1 MDIVDISRW
10 QFGITTVYHFIF
22 VPLTIGLAPMVALM
36 QTMWAIKR
44 DERWYRM
51 SRFFGTVLL
60 VNFAMGVA
68 TGIVQEFQFGMNWS
82 EYSRMVGDV
91 FGAPLALE
99 GLIAFFME
107 SVFLGLWIF
116 GRGRIPV
123 WLHTLSIWM
132 VAIGVNISAYFII
145 VANSFMQHPVGAI
158 YNPDTGRAELVDV
171 VALLTN
177 PTALAAFPHAV
188 AGSFLTAG
196 TFVLGIAGWWMIR
209 DRAKAALHRGALKMG
224 LWTTVLS
231 SIAVAITGDI
241 QAKLMFIQQP
251 MKMASAES
259 LCHTQTD
266 PWFSVLTIGTHN
278 DCEAA
283 KHLIEVPGVLS
294 FLADGRFSGVTL
306 QGVMDLQAQMEQLY
320 GPGNYTP
327 NLFVTYWSFRAMIG
341 LMVGSLALA
350 AIAWFFTRKDRLP
363 EGRNARLFNFA
374 CLAALPFPFLANSA
388 GWIFTEMG
396 RQPWVVHPNPNSVGD
411 PRTEMIR
418 LTVDMGVTDHAP
430 INVIISLVGF
440 TVVYAALAVV
450 WFYLIRRVVIAGPPV
465 EVDADH
471 PDYQAPAEEALEPVR
486 FSHNGAAE
494 IEAGAGAAGGT
505 AGGGSVALATK
516 PREPR
521 EPREPR
527 GEYEP
532 RGGGGRHRVKEP
544 TDRPSAP
551 RPSAP
556 RPSAQPL
563 GDPTANPSHPFPNN
577 TEKES

>member
-486 FSHNGAAE
+486 FSRNGAAE
-494 IEAGAGAAGGT
+494 IEAGAGAAAGT

-521 EPREPR
+521 EPR
-527 GEYEP
+527 
-532 RGGGGRHRVKEP
+532 GGGGRHRVKEP
-544 TDRPSAP
+544 TDHPNAP

-556 RPSAQPL
+556 RPNAPRPNAERP
-563 GDPTANPSHPFPNN
+563 GDPTANPPHPFPNN